1 MFYISQ
7 IYPTNMHIS
16 LHIPCINVYNKYIY
30 KIHQHHLKEMNISL
44 SDIMKWW
51 FENDIHEKNNSP
63 EDLNKPTVDYL
74 PAFKCMSVVFI
85 ACCAATKWP
94 KKSIINAIKFVFV
107 LPLLLFFLFI
117 IPFWSFPPVWS
128 LLENLLR
135 GGQNES

>member
-63 EDLNKPTVDYL
+63 EDLNKHTVDYL

>member
-7 IYPTNMHIS
+7 IYPTNIMHIS

-44 SDIMKWW
+44 SNIMKWW

-74 PAFKCMSVVFI
+74 KAFKCMSVVFI

-94 KKSIINAIKFVFV
+94 KKSIINAIKFIFV
-107 LPLLLFFLFI
+107 LPLLLFF
-117 IPFWSFPPVWS
+117 PFHYSILVISTSLVTVRKPPQ
-128 LLENLLR
+128 R
-135 GGQNES
+135 RTK

>member
-94 KKSIINAIKFVFV
+94 KKSIINAIKFIFV

-128 LLENLLR
+128 LLESLHR